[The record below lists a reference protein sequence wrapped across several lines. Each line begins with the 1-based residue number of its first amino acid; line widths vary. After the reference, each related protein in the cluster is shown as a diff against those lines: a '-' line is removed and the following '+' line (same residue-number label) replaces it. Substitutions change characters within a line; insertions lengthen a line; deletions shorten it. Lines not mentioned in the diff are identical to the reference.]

1 MELKEVG
8 KKTFS
13 TVIHHGQTLG
23 LEWNIQSII
32 SGRRAV
38 INTYSRRREKKIIH
52 FQKSD
57 LVRSKWLQL
66 FFVHERKVMNCSYC
80 LGSPVVTS

>member
-13 TVIHHGQTLG
+13 IVIHHGQTLG

-38 INTYSRRREKKIIH
+38 INTYSRRREKKNYTL
-52 FQKSD
+52 SE
-57 LVRSKWLQL
+57 VRS
-66 FFVHERKVMNCSYC
+66 S
-80 LGSPVVTS
+80 